1 MKDAYGVKLF
11 LSLII
16 LPYQSLN
23 NRTNHRKRFDWSSFN
38 VKWHSSV
45 QLSCNQQ
52 KSEEGLMTVFHLE
65 KLWSTTPAFTLT
77 PEVVVGSGHTCCFRL
92 IFVDVPRRRASD
104 PIRNY
109 HVNLPRLQG
118 HVLLAS
124 NILRA
129 RYCSS
134 SCAYQSF
141 FFLAS
146 KAS

>member
-1 MKDAYGVKLF
+1 MAFKCPVVLQPTEVGRRPDDSI
-11 LSLII
+11 SLGEIMI
-16 LPYQSLN
+16 Y
-23 NRTNHRKRFDWSSFN
+23 
-38 VKWHSSV
+38 HS
-45 QLSCNQQ
+45 C
-52 KSEEGLMTVFHLE
+52 FHI
-65 KLWSTTPAFTLT
+65 TR
-77 PEVVVGSGHTCCFRL
+77 EVDVGSGHTCCFRL
-92 IFVDVPRRRASD
+92 IFVDVPRRGASD

-141 FFLAS
+141 FFWLVKLHSEDLTGTTEYFAL
-146 KAS
+146 KDRALPIFFLFTF

>member
-1 MKDAYGVKLF
+1 MIY
-11 LSLII
+11 
-16 LPYQSLN
+16 
-23 NRTNHRKRFDWSSFN
+23 
-38 VKWHSSV
+38 HS
-45 QLSCNQQ
+45 C
-52 KSEEGLMTVFHLE
+52 FHI
-65 KLWSTTPAFTLT
+65 TR
-77 PEVVVGSGHTCCFRL
+77 EVDVGSGHTCCFRL
-92 IFVDVPRRRASD
+92 IFVDVPRRGASD